1 MAKYEI
7 KTHSTF
13 ENVYLIEADSLELA
27 IKKLHNNYDPPD
39 FMQKHLWEDVSG
51 EVFIPDGEYSYTE
64 WYARQKSLGYD

>member
-39 FMQKHLWEDVSG
+39 FMQKHLWEDVSA
-51 EVFIPDGEYSYTE
+51 EIVADDDYTYSE
-64 WYARQKSLGYD
+64 WYAKQKSLGYD

>member
-51 EVFIPDGEYSYTE
+51 EVFVADDDYSFSE
-64 WYARQKSLGYD
+64 WYTRQKSLGYD